1 MHAVWSGRRAPSTVA
16 VGDEPP
22 MNSHETRVLWASKDF
37 RPRFLQPRLLR
48 GLERRGPRRSG
59 TLRGPRLLGRGAI
72 SQVQDAGDSETERT
86 VSVVDPVGF
95 TYAFGKLEQA
105 IGELV
110 GAGDVK
116 ERLEVATMTL
126 VPIFPDDFPAGH
138 LRDEY
143 ADIRQALSWLP
154 PEEGSEQGLL
164 ESTLEAMTEEEAG
177 ALAKSL
183 FSLYTSAA
191 EAVYG
196 RLHGR

>member
-1 MHAVWSGRRAPSTVA
+1 V
-16 VGDEPP
+16 
-22 MNSHETRVLWASKDF
+22 
-37 RPRFLQPRLLR
+37 
-48 GLERRGPRRSG
+48 
-59 TLRGPRLLGRGAI
+59 LGRGAI
-72 SQVQDAGDSETERT
+72 SQVQDAGDSETEGT
-86 VSVVDPVGF
+86 VSVADPVGF

-116 ERLEVATMTL
+116 ERLKVATMTL

-143 ADIRQALSWLP
+143 ADIRQALTWLP
-154 PEEGSEQGLL
+154 PEEEGSGQGWL

-177 ALAKSL
+177 DLAKSL

-196 RLHGR
+196 GLHGR

>member
-1 MHAVWSGRRAPSTVA
+1 
-16 VGDEPP
+16 
-22 MNSHETRVLWASKDF
+22 
-37 RPRFLQPRLLR
+37 
-48 GLERRGPRRSG
+48 
-59 TLRGPRLLGRGAI
+59 
-72 SQVQDAGDSETERT
+72 VQDAGDSETERT

-105 IGELV
+105 IRELV

-116 ERLEVATMTL
+116 ERLKVATMTL
-126 VPIFPDDFPAGH
+126 VPIFPEDFPAGH

-143 ADIRQALSWLP
+143 ADIHQALSWLP
-154 PEEGSEQGLL
+154 PEEGSGQGLP

-196 RLHGR
+196 GLHGR

>member
-1 MHAVWSGRRAPSTVA
+1 VRVA
-16 VGDEPP
+16 
-22 MNSHETRVLWASKDF
+22 
-37 RPRFLQPRLLR
+37 
-48 GLERRGPRRSG
+48 
-59 TLRGPRLLGRGAI
+59 
-72 SQVQDAGDSETERT
+72 
-86 VSVVDPVGF
+86 DPVGF
-95 TYAFGKLEQA
+95 TYAFGRLEQA

-110 GAGDVK
+110 GAGHVK
-116 ERLEVATMTL
+116 ERLKVATMTL

-154 PEEGSEQGLL
+154 PEEGSGQGLH

-183 FSLYTSAA
+183 FSVYTSAA

-196 RLHGR
+196 GLHGR